1 MAARALYI
9 VSTETFAG
17 KTAICAGLARWLEGT
32 GRRVGYLKPLTVPLP
47 GDDPEAGDDDARLMQ
62 RLLRLNLPARD
73 LAPVWLDGALV
84 VSLLRGEADELP
96 VERVLAARARQA
108 ACDVLLVEG
117 ADDWRQGTLAGLSAA
132 AVARLLDARVLVVTR
147 YDGILAADR
156 ALAAREALGDRLIG
170 AIFTAVDEPEAG
182 AAAEIVAPAL
192 ERRGLPVL
200 GLMPAE
206 RALLAISVGELVRG
220 LSGRLIVGVEAGD
233 NLIEHLVIGAMN
245 AEAALTYFRQR
256 ANKAVVTGGDR
267 TDLQLAALETPTT
280 CLVLTGNLYPSPQ
293 VVERARAQSVPIV
306 LVEQDTLGA
315 VREIERLFT
324 EARFRQPRKV
334 ERLMPLLEEQVD
346 LPRLLTLAGLTNS
359 PAH

>member
-1 MAARALYI
+1 
-9 VSTETFAG
+9 
-17 KTAICAGLARWLEGT
+17 
-32 GRRVGYLKPLTVPLP
+32 
-47 GDDPEAGDDDARLMQ
+47 
-62 RLLRLNLPARD
+62 
-73 LAPVWLDGALV
+73 
-84 VSLLRGEADELP
+84 
-96 VERVLAARARQA
+96 
-108 ACDVLLVEG
+108 
-117 ADDWRQGTLAGLSAA
+117 
-132 AVARLLDARVLVVTR
+132 VLVVTR

-293 VVERARAQSVPIV
+293 VVERARAQRVPIV

-324 EARFRQPRKV
+324 AARFRQPRKV

-346 LPRLLTLAGLTNS
+346 LPRLLTLAGLTN
-359 PAH
+359 ATAR